1 MYFPNRD
8 KSIPS
13 EESHLYQGWFSY
25 LRHELR
31 TPVNAILGYSEMIIE
46 DLEVLES
53 RESLE
58 ILIDVNRFGK
68 RILYLINTL
77 LITDDLEADV
87 IQSKVEELPELIQ
100 AELHPPLK
108 TLLYSI
114 ELLLQKP
121 ELEDFTGDLDKIRYA
136 SQELLAKTR
145 NILDLSDPE
154 IQDYLGDKNW
164 SIDPLIS
171 DSIKISDEV
180 DNQIS
185 NQISNEVNDEG
196 SNEVNT
202 GESLES
208 LDEKPASDRILVVDD
223 NEHNCDLLV
232 RKLGKLGYKV
242 EAVFNGIE
250 AINRLSKR
258 TFDLVLLDIRMPYMN
273 GHEVLQNM
281 RANPLWRH
289 IPVIMISANH
299 ELEDAVAC
307 IEQGA
312 MDCLSKPFN
321 SVLLKARIQSCLDNK
336 HLHDQQILYLNRLA
350 KANQQITSLNDRL
363 GLDNIRLHE
372 LNDQLNDEI
381 KRRQKI
387 EEDLLKEKAKSE
399 ELLLNVLP
407 GLIAEQL
414 KKRSGSIANR
424 FDNVT
429 VLFADIANFTQLADN
444 ISALE
449 LVSIL
454 NRIFSCFDRLTDRY
468 GLEKIKTIGDSY
480 LVVGGLPI
488 PRGDHAIAI
497 ANLALDMQQEI
508 KNFHRWDGEPFEIRI
523 GINTG
528 QVVAGVIGLK
538 KFIYDLWGDAVNV
551 ASRMESQGI
560 IGEIQVSTATYQ
572 LLKQDYVFEPR
583 GEIQI
588 KGKGDM
594 FTYLLKERKI

>member
-1 MYFPNRD
+1 MYLPNRD
-8 KSIPS
+8 NSIPS

-58 ILIDVNRFGK
+58 VLIDINRFGK

-77 LITDDLEADV
+77 LITDDLEAEV

-108 TLLYSI
+108 TLLYSV

-121 ELEDFTGDLDKIRYA
+121 ELEDFVGDLDKIRYA

-154 IQDYLGDKNW
+154 VNEYLGNKSGSNE
-164 SIDPLIS
+164 PPVN
-171 DSIKISDEV
+171 DSIKITEE
-180 DNQIS
+180 
-185 NQISNEVNDEG
+185 EVN
-196 SNEVNT
+196 NEVNT
-202 GESLES
+202 DESLEGNS
-208 LDEKPASDRILVVDD
+208 ISDRILVVDD

-242 EAVFNGIE
+242 EAVFNGRD
-250 AINRLSKR
+250 AINRLEQS

-281 RANPLWRH
+281 KANPLWRH

-321 SVLLKARIQSCLDNK
+321 SVLLKARIQSCLENK
-336 HLHDQQILYLNRLA
+336 HLHDQQVLYLNRLA

-407 GLIAEQL
+407 ELIAEQL

-429 VLFADIANFTQLADN
+429 VLFADLANFTQLADN

-449 LVSIL
+449 LVNIL

-488 PRGDHAIAI
+488 PRADHASAI

-508 KNFHRWDGEPFEIRI
+508 KSFYRWNGEPFEMRI

-560 IGEIQVSTATYQ
+560 IGEIQVSATTYK
-572 LLKQDYVFEPR
+572 LLKQDYVFEAR
-583 GEIQI
+583 GEIPI

-594 FTYLLKERKI
+594 FTYLLKGRKI